1 MVKKKKGKFSSCG
14 RGWINHAWDETA
26 SSTRESLL
34 LLYLVLLALFL
45 LDFNV
50 QTSMGD
56 ADEKIEQLIGM
67 LSYVDNVFGCSA
79 RVTYP

>member
-1 MVKKKKGKFSSCG
+1 
-14 RGWINHAWDETA
+14 
-26 SSTRESLL
+26 
-34 LLYLVLLALFL
+34 
-45 LDFNV
+45 
-50 QTSMGD
+50 MGD